1 MISSAA
7 LTMDP
12 GFRFLLSV
20 LYCGP
25 AHQAI
30 AHAVTRSARAGLTL
44 TNRKS
49 YADDDPRSGARAVG
63 NPFAATKELL
73 VLSLLRDEPMGLY
86 GLEIVKASNGRLQ
99 RGTVYVTLGRL
110 EEKGFVK
117 SAVNRKPD
125 HPGLPRPRYSLTGQG
140 QRVLE
145 AAQIMGL
152 NVVRA

>member
-1 MISSAA
+1 
-7 LTMDP
+7 
-12 GFRFLLSV
+12 
-20 LYCGP
+20 
-25 AHQAI
+25 
-30 AHAVTRSARAGLTL
+30 
-44 TNRKS
+44 
-49 YADDDPRSGARAVG
+49 VG

-110 EEKGFVK
+110 EEKGYVK

-140 QRVLE
+140 RRVLE

>member
-1 MISSAA
+1 
-7 LTMDP
+7 
-12 GFRFLLSV
+12 
-20 LYCGP
+20 
-25 AHQAI
+25 
-30 AHAVTRSARAGLTL
+30 
-44 TNRKS
+44 
-49 YADDDPRSGARAVG
+49 
-63 NPFAATKELL
+63 
-73 VLSLLRDEPMGLY
+73 MGLY

-110 EEKGFVK
+110 EEKGYVK

-140 QRVLE
+140 RRVLE